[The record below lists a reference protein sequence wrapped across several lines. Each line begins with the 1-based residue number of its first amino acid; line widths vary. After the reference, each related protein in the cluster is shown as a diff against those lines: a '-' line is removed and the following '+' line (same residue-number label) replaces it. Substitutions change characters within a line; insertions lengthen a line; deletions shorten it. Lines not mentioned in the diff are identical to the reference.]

1 VEPEG
6 RKLISVEEAST
17 LINSTL
23 DLQEKTIM
31 TVFAKTGVRKGELIS
46 MDVGDIDWRLGGIE
60 LKPKRK
66 RSNRKV
72 PFDDEAAVLLGRWL
86 KVRADYAADG
96 EAALFIGDRG
106 RRIGAT
112 SCMRLCRVTRRGLV

>member
-1 VEPEG
+1 LFFQG
-6 RKLISVEEAST
+6 
-17 LINSTL
+17 
-23 DLQEKTIM
+23 LQEKTIM

-46 MDVGDIDWRLGGIE
+46 IDIGDIDWRSGGIE

-86 KVRADYAADG
+86 KVRRDYAADG

-106 RRIGAT
+106 RRIGRNIVYEVVSGKFHLNT
-112 SCMRLCRVTRRGLV
+112 NYGKYSELQRIRFR